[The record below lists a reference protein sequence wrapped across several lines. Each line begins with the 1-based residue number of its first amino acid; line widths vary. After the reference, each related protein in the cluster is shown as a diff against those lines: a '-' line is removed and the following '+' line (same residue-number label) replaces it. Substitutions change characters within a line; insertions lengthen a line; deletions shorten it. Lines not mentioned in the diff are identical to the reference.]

1 MAGEQHRLSVPVS
14 YSGEERKV
22 DVEPPV
28 GAALSRDIAR
38 GARSDRAAEAE
49 IDRFIE
55 HRAMKLKLEN
65 QERAEE
71 EAWAEPTRKA
81 NAAREAELK
90 AAWCEYHQS
99 QAERHRATL
108 EALLGGPS

>member
-1 MAGEQHRLSVPVS
+1 
-14 YSGEERKV
+14 V
-22 DVEPPV
+22 DVEQP
-28 GAALSRDIAR
+28 GRALNRDLSSRSPD
-38 GARSDRAAEAE
+38 AAERE

-55 HRAMKLKLEN
+55 HRSMKLKLE
-65 QERAEE
+65 ERDRAEE
-71 EAWAEPTRKA
+71 AAWAESKRKA

-108 EALLGGPS
+108 EALAVHHEKGPKS